1 MTVIE
6 KLSDRHSL
14 IFEAIRLILVNEGD
28 MPIKK
33 LQYRLFSCGVYINS
47 QLLQQAISV
56 MKEQGA
62 VKKAR
67 NGKETTGEST
77 VQPEPPGPEA
87 QN

>member
-1 MTVIE
+1 
-6 KLSDRHSL
+6 
-14 IFEAIRLILVNEGD
+14 
-28 MPIKK
+28 
-33 LQYRLFSCGVYINS
+33 
-47 QLLQQAISV
+47 